1 MLFLRRKKK
10 KFPKKEP
17 FSSNDIKTKLN
28 VRCRSES
35 RGTFFRRIFIIAE
48 KQIPEKLPVCYNVKD
63 FKADMFLTPIVR
75 NGKQSTIGYKPE
87 IWKEWK

>member
-1 MLFLRRKKK
+1 M
-10 KFPKKEP
+10 
-17 FSSNDIKTKLN
+17 
-28 VRCRSES
+28 
-35 RGTFFRRIFIIAE
+35 RIFIIAE

-75 NGKQSTIGYKPE
+75 NGKQPTIGYKPE